1 MNTLMLTSNWDLTA
15 DASKNIAMATNGYA
29 IAQDVASAIR
39 TVLGELWY
47 DTEQGVPYFTNIL
60 GQRVSLS
67 LIRNYFN
74 KAALMVPG
82 VVKAQTTLNPLT
94 SNRTLTG
101 SVKVIDTNGQA
112 LSVTF

>member
-47 DTEQGVPYFTNIL
+47 DTEQGVPYFSDIL
-60 GQRVSLS
+60 GRKVSL
-67 LIRNYFN
+67 LMIQNEFN
-74 KAALMVPG
+74 NAALRVPG
-82 VVKAQTTLNPLT
+82 VVKAQSTLNPLT

-101 SVKVIDTNGQA
+101 SVKVIDTNGQE
-112 LSVTF
+112 LNVTF